1 LTLKKEFGMSEGEK
15 LKRRWAEE
23 DDAQIDAAITALL
36 DHRHGRRLLWW
47 MLEIGGV
54 GRQPFSSNALHTAF
68 NCGEL
73 NVGQRLLERII
84 FVSPQGYVNMM
95 KENADERSSRS
106 ERLERANAAGGGAVT
121 DSGAAEGTDAE

>member
-1 LTLKKEFGMSEGEK
+1 MSEVER

-54 GRQPFSSNALHTAF
+54 GRQPFAANALHTAF

-73 NVGQRLLERII
+73 NVGQRLLDRII

-95 KENADERSSRS
+95 KENADERNTRAES
-106 ERLERANAAGGGAVT
+106 LERANADARAHTSDAGT
-121 DSGAAEGTDAE
+121 DSEPDAG